1 MTQFKNDLAFILRT
15 VHCGYRVSFGN
26 SFRGG
31 IFCELV
37 GRNIVIKQSRR
48 RRVTTLWS
56 SHQSQAIITM
66 LLLLKVKKFK
76 TARFAAWIG
85 GLDIKEE
92 LEKANVEFRTESW
105 LPQVIMVTSIMV
117 PLVLI
122 LRAKLTPQ
130 CR

>member
-1 MTQFKNDLAFILRT
+1 M
-15 VHCGYRVSFGN
+15 
-26 SFRGG
+26 
-31 IFCELV
+31 
-37 GRNIVIKQSRR
+37 
-48 RRVTTLWS
+48 
-56 SHQSQAIITM
+56 
-66 LLLLKVKKFK
+66 KKFK

-105 LPQVIMVTSIMV
+105 LPKVIMMTSIMV

>member
-1 MTQFKNDLAFILRT
+1 M
-15 VHCGYRVSFGN
+15 
-26 SFRGG
+26 
-31 IFCELV
+31 
-37 GRNIVIKQSRR
+37 
-48 RRVTTLWS
+48 
-56 SHQSQAIITM
+56 
-66 LLLLKVKKFK
+66 KKFK

-105 LPQVIMVTSIMV
+105 LPKVIMMTSIMA

-122 LRAKLTPQ
+122 LRAKLTSL